1 MPRPAPRP
9 GKFRDGSGK
18 KKALLP
24 PQSRRYPPTVGQGSG
39 TGKLAARMSSIHV
52 ASADGP
58 AALGR
63 VGSQGPHLGER
74 GQQHLGAASHGLQ
87 APSRGEHP
95 GQDVG
100 RGGTERGSVLG
111 GPAGNPGDTIPA
123 AGMDFSSL
131 SSAQAGPRCWAW
143 GPLALP
149 TCFTQDSVD
158 KTLEAGFS
166 SGWINLPFSF

>member
-1 MPRPAPRP
+1 
-9 GKFRDGSGK
+9 
-18 KKALLP
+18 
-24 PQSRRYPPTVGQGSG
+24 
-39 TGKLAARMSSIHV
+39 MSSIHV

-158 KTLEAGFS
+158 KTFEAGFS